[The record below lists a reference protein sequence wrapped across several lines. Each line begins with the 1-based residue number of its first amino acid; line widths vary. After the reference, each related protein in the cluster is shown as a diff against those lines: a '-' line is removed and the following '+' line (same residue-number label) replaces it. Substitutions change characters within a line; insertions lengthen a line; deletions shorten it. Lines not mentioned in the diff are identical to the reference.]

1 MSKND
6 FYKKY
11 VIKEDSNERVLEGE
25 YKDYQAFLILE
36 KLSNLKMPSLLKSLV
51 LQLMERDYADLQVI
65 IDNFKISNDTCVF
78 SGKIY
83 HGNFTVNSSI
93 NISLAIA
100 YDVFKYEIT
109 QRYPSG
115 FLPGAYCLWHFFMAK
130 RQLSQIIFSDCLS
143 CLNFCRKSEYF
154 V

>member
-11 VIKEDSNERVLEGE
+11 VIKEDSNERVLEGK

-93 NISLAIA
+93 EISLTIA
-100 YDVFKYEIT
+100 YDVFKYEIV
-109 QRYPSG
+109 QRYHG
-115 FLPGAYCLWHFFMAK
+115 TV
-130 RQLSQIIFSDCLS
+130 D
-143 CLNFCRKSEYF
+143 
-154 V
+154 

>member
-1 MSKND
+1 MFKND

-11 VIKEDSNERVLEGE
+11 VIKENSNERVLEGE
-25 YKDYQAFLILE
+25 YKDYQAFLVLE
-36 KLSNLKMPSLLKSLV
+36 KLSKLKMPSLLKNLV

-93 NISLAIA
+93 EISLTIA
-100 YDVFKYEIT
+100 YDVFKYEIV
-109 QRYPSG
+109 QRYHG
-115 FLPGAYCLWHFFMAK
+115 TV
-130 RQLSQIIFSDCLS
+130 D
-143 CLNFCRKSEYF
+143 
-154 V
+154 

>member
-1 MSKND
+1 MFKND

-11 VIKEDSNERVLEGE
+11 VIKENSNERVLEGE

-83 HGNFTVNSSI
+83 HSNFTVNSSI

-109 QRYPSG
+109 QRYHG
-115 FLPGAYCLWHFFMAK
+115 VV
-130 RQLSQIIFSDCLS
+130 D
-143 CLNFCRKSEYF
+143 
-154 V
+154 